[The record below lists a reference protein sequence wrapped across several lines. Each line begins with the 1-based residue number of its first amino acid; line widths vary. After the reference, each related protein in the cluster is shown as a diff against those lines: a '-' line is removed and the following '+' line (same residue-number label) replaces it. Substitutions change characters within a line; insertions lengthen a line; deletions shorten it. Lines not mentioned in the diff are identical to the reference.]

1 MRLTQISVRNFPPLE
16 DGTIRFPAEERASG
30 LAEVHLL
37 TGENGAGKTRILA
50 ALIAALGNEEHL
62 HQRVREDSKAEIEVD
77 AQSTWWS
84 QHNPETPLRWAFRDG
99 FTDPRFPNFAQR
111 LRWLLAFSGS
121 GVVLKA
127 DRAASGS
134 AGGAQADV
142 LEDSPPISRSYRPA
156 TLMDRLSLGGNP
168 SPGILGRLHH
178 LRVRVALERESNPK
192 AHGPLASAL
201 AKLEA
206 CVTEIT
212 GRPFEFTV
220 RSGREIR
227 LMARFGGIEMHLSE
241 LPDGLRSLLN
251 WLAAWTVLMIEH
263 HENSPDPLS
272 EGAILVLDEPEN
284 HLHPAWQRRVLRS
297 VQRLFCG
304 TQMFVVT
311 HSPFVVSSLNHGWIH
326 RFQFQ
331 ESGSVR
337 TLQPLPASA
346 GDSYMTAVREVLG
359 LQEWFDPDTESEL
372 AEFGDLIKKAADGDA
387 EAGRMIHAKAASLTG
402 RSREVT
408 NLVGSLLAQLQG
420 TGVLPKRPQL
430 STQSKSAAGKTR
442 RNGRN

>member
-16 DGTIRFPAEERASG
+16 DGTIRFPAERRSEG

-37 TGENGAGKTRILA
+37 TGENGTGKTRILA

-62 HQRVREDSKAEIEVD
+62 HQRVREDSNAEIEVD
-77 AQSTWWS
+77 AQSTWWT

-99 FTDPRFPNFAQR
+99 FTDPRFPDFAQR

-121 GVVLKA
+121 GVVLKSE
-127 DRAASGS
+127 RLSS
-134 AGGAQADV
+134 SSSGGAQADV
-142 LEDSPPISRSYRPA
+142 MEDSPPISRSFRPA
-156 TLMDRLSLGGNP
+156 THMDRLSLGGNP

-192 AHGPLASAL
+192 VRGRLASAL
-201 AKLEA
+201 AQLEA

-227 LMARFGGIEMHLSE
+227 LMARWGGIEMHLSE

-263 HENSPDPLS
+263 HEASADPLS

-297 VQRLFCG
+297 VQRLFRG

-337 TLQPLPASA
+337 ALDPLPASA

-359 LQEWFDPDTESEL
+359 LQEWFDPDTESAL
-372 AEFGDLIKKAADGDA
+372 AEFGELIKKAADGDT
-387 EAGRMIHAKAASLTG
+387 EAGQLLAAKAASLTG

-420 TGVLPKRPQL
+420 SGVLPKRPQ
-430 STQSKSAAGKTR
+430 SSAKSKSAKPQPR
-442 RNGRN
+442 RNGGH

>member
-1 MRLTQISVRNFPPLE
+1 MRLTQISVRNFSPLE
-16 DGTIRFPAEERASG
+16 DGTIRFPAEGCAAG

-37 TGENGAGKTRILA
+37 TGENGTGKTRILA

-77 AQSTWWS
+77 AQSAWWT
-84 QHNPETPLRWAFRDG
+84 QHNPETPLRWVFRDG
-99 FTDPRFPNFAQR
+99 FTDPRFPDFAQR

-127 DRAASGS
+127 DRASSGS

-206 CVTEIT
+206 CVTEVT

-227 LMARFGGIEMHLSE
+227 LMARWGGVEMHLSE

-297 VQRLFCG
+297 VQRLFRG

-337 TLQPLPASA
+337 ALEPLPASS

-372 AEFGDLIKKAADGDA
+372 AEFGDLLKQVEAGDP
-387 EAGRMIHAKAASLTG
+387 EAGRLLEAKAVLLISL
-402 RSREVT
+402 SQEVR
-408 NLVGSLLAQLQG
+408 NLVSSLLAQPQG
-420 TGVLPKRPQL
+420 SGVLPKRPQANA
-430 STQSKSAAGKTR
+430 KSRSAKPQPR
-442 RNGRN
+442 RNGGH

>member
-1 MRLTQISVRNFPPLE
+1 MRLTQISVRNFSPLE
-16 DGTIRFPAEERASG
+16 DGTIRFPAERRAAG

-37 TGENGAGKTRILA
+37 TGENGTGKTRILA

-77 AQSTWWS
+77 AQSTWWT
-84 QHNPETPLRWAFRDG
+84 QHNPEAPLRWAFRDG
-99 FTDPRFPNFAQR
+99 FTDPRFPDFAQR

-127 DRAASGS
+127 DRVSSGG

-201 AKLEA
+201 AKLES

-227 LMARFGGIEMHLSE
+227 LMARWGGIEMHLSE

-297 VQRLFCG
+297 VQRLFRG

-331 ESGSVR
+331 ESGRVR
-337 TLQPLPASA
+337 ALEPMPASA
-346 GDSYMTAVREVLG
+346 GDSYMTAVRDVLG

-372 AEFGDLIKKAADGDA
+372 AEFGDLLTRVAAGDPG
-387 EAGRMIHAKAASLTG
+387 AGTLLEAKAAALTG
-402 RSREVT
+402 RSQEVT
-408 NLVGSLLAQLQG
+408 NLVGSLLSQLRG
-420 TGVLPKRPQL
+420 SGALPRRPRA
-430 STQSKSAAGKTR
+430 SARSGSAKPQPR
-442 RNGRN
+442 RNGGH